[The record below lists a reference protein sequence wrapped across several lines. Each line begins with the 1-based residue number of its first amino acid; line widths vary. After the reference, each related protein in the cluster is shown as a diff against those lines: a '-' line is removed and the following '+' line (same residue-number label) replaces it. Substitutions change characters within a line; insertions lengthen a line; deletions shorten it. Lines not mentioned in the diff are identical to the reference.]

1 METSARKPHVAGKR
15 TVTCTRCRIQR
26 LPGSAHAHPELY
38 AHHYR
43 QFRPAVLP
51 ERHGRTHAR
60 AVGRG
65 FHRIAVRLHHRSPD
79 VDARTLQLSVGTQS
93 QNRWTA

>member
-43 QFRPAVLP
+43 QLRPAVLP

-65 FHRIAVRLHHRSPD
+65 FHRIAVRLHHRSSD

-93 QNRWTA
+93 QNRRTA